1 MIAHRRSSVVL
12 LVITFLILLSSS
24 ALLAG
29 RSGIYMTDSGQEQKF
44 NQVADV
50 SPSIYDWG
58 YEGRPNESEAFTVWA
73 NVTDDDSDLANVSI
87 HVSGPNTTINEL
99 MAFNGTFYVADLEAF
114 QDVGT
119 YNMYV
124 SATDLALHTITGR
137 HIYVVISIP
146 TTELPDP
153 YLTMP
158 FVVISSLIAGLI
170 VCYVAYYYGSRRP
183 ETAT

>member
-1 MIAHRRSSVVL
+1 MIVHRKSSTSL
-12 LVITFLILLSSS
+12 LAITFLVLLSSIV
-24 ALLAG
+24 LPVG
-29 RSGIYMTDSGQEQKF
+29 RIGLNMTDSEQVQRF
-44 NQVADV
+44 NQIADV

-58 YEGRPNESEAFTVWA
+58 YHGRPNESEAFSVWA

-99 MAFNGTFYVADLEAF
+99 MTFNGTFYVADIGAF
-114 QDVGT
+114 QDIGT

-124 SATDLALHTITGR
+124 SATDLANHTITSR
-137 HIYVVISIP
+137 HIYVVISP
-146 TTELPDP
+146 QTTEPPDP

-158 FVVISSLIAGLI
+158 YVIVSSLIAGIVVCLI
-170 VCYVAYYYGSRRP
+170 AYYYGSRRL

>member
-1 MIAHRRSSVVL
+1 MIVHRRSSIIL
-12 LVITFLILLSSS
+12 LAITFLVLLSGIV
-24 ALLAG
+24 LPIG
-29 RSGIYMTDSGQEQKF
+29 KSGSYFTNSEQEKRF
-44 NQVADV
+44 NQIADV

-99 MAFNGTFYVADLEAF
+99 MTFNGTFYVADLDAF

-124 SATDLALHTITGR
+124 SATDFAFHTITGR
-137 HIYVVISIP
+137 HIYIVISIP
-146 TTELPDP
+146 TTEPPDP

-158 FVVISSLIAGLI
+158 YVVISSLIAGII
-170 VCYVAYYYGSRRP
+170 VCFVAYYYGSRKSKI
-183 ETAT
+183 AT